1 MREHNNLYYVFLWDS
16 EKNTLSLK
24 KAKQMWETIKN
35 LLIQKNN

>member
-16 EKNTLSLK
+16 EKNTLSFK

-35 LLIQKNN
+35 LLAQKNN

>member
-35 LLIQKNN
+35 LLVKK